1 MSTLRAFD
9 GRIRQVRGART
20 VLVGVVALTLAGCT
34 AGLVW
39 QSLHT
44 PSAED
49 LNEVRTEALAAG
61 RSSAKT
67 LLSYD
72 HRTLDKDFAA
82 GRRVATGEFKQQYTK
97 TTAKTVTPNAKKLH
111 VTVTAEVVSASVVT
125 ASPERVELLLFVN
138 QNTVSDLVKNGRLDQ
153 NRVLMTMVPVDGQ
166 WRVAQL
172 KSL

>member
-1 MSTLRAFD
+1 QRRHQDDRLRLRHRPGGGGRLGHQRRAQEADAAELPHAVRPGQARQRQVAGVGGGVRRMSTLRAFD
-9 GRIRQVRGART
+9 ERIRQVRGALT
-20 VLVGVVALTLAGCT
+20 VLVVVVALTLAGCT

-82 GRRVATGEFKQQYTK
+82 GRRVATGEFKQQYT
-97 TTAKTVTPNAKKLH
+97 
-111 VTVTAEVVSASVVT
+111 
-125 ASPERVELLLFVN
+125 
-138 QNTVSDLVKNGRLDQ
+138 
-153 NRVLMTMVPVDGQ
+153 
-166 WRVAQL
+166 
-172 KSL
+172 